1 MAVEWPRAPP
11 ASSRKVSAY
20 QPPSGCGF
28 RASVAMISAELVIGR
43 KLAWWSEIVL
53 ALADL
58 GEDLGIPGLFHA
70 EMLADCRI
78 VPAQEGIGR
87 QFLADRRR
95 QRRLVVDP
103 QRLDPRGALLQRRI
117 GGVDAQ

>member
-28 RASVAMISAELVIGR
+28 SPSVAMISAALVIGR
-43 KLAWWSEIVL
+43 RHSEIVL
-53 ALADL
+53 ALADF
-58 GEDLGIPGLFHA
+58 GEHLGIPGLFDT

-78 VPAQEGIGR
+78 VPAQERIGR

-95 QRRLVVDP
+95 QCRLVVDP
-103 QRLDPRGALLQRRI
+103 QCLDPGGALLQCRI
-117 GGVDAQ
+117 GRVD